1 MQKNA
6 WSNTDPPRIH
16 HILSKCWD
24 FWQFFFFFWRE
35 KTLQENLKLFLWF
48 YWRLVLRGDLQSQLR
63 ANSCHVFTLVS
74 YTCTC
79 TWPVVMPV
87 RSSQAQGRPR
97 AVDELLQLAVF
108 HFMDAGEIYS
118 CGHVQLSFHCSICS
132 RAFCSGGAHSLP
144 FHCLP
149 DGPLD
154 SSQCS
159 PPFSFLLC
167 NAALPWR
174 SLCISPGEQ
183 VPGCVQG

>member
-16 HILSKCWD
+16 HILSKSWD

-48 YWRLVLRGDLQSQLR
+48 YWLLVLRGDLQSQLR

-108 HFMDAGEIYS
+108 HSMDAGEIYS

-132 RAFCSGGAHSLP
+132 LAFCSGGAHNLP

-149 DGPLD
+149 EGPLD
-154 SSQCS
+154 SSQCFF
-159 PPFSFLLC
+159 PLFFS
-167 NAALPWR
+167 AM
-174 SLCISPGEQ
+174 
-183 VPGCVQG
+183 